1 MASPSPID
9 PSSSRRTFITIFLL
23 LSALY
28 ACGQIHRSAG
38 AVLSPVLNRDLG
50 LDAREL
56 GTVMAGLFLAAG
68 LTQIPFGILLDR
80 YGARRCVT
88 TLMLFGILGA
98 TLFAMAEDW
107 PLLLAG
113 RLLIGMG
120 FCGVFMSS
128 VVIFTAWTP
137 PERMTTWTGRI
148 TAVGGCGGLIA
159 TTPLAGSIELIGW
172 RNTILALA
180 AGTALLVVIGFF
192 AIQDRPP
199 GQSAPSGNK
208 RETFRESLGGVLR
221 VIREPNVRPMLLVS
235 LFMYTPM
242 QMTVGLWGGPYL
254 LEVHGLD
261 PIARGNILLAMMV
274 AHLLAALGFSP
285 LERLLGTRKWIVVG
299 GALIQSCQFLLLAL
313 VGPDSLGISVAL
325 LIGIAIAG
333 PLYVMVT
340 VHCQSSF
347 PREMTGRAVA
357 VVTATSVF
365 GVFLN
370 QTGSSFIVRALADPG
385 AIGSRIAFSAVFGLM
400 GLVFLLV
407 AFVYLG
413 TRDLSRQ

>member
-1 MASPSPID
+1 MASPNETDTTP
-9 PSSSRRTFITIFLL
+9 PGRTFLVIFLL

-128 VVIFTAWTP
+128 VVIFAAWTP

-148 TAVGGCGGLIA
+148 TAVGGCGGLLA
-159 TTPLAGSIELIGW
+159 TTPLAGAIEMIGW
-172 RNTILALA
+172 RSTVLGLA
-180 AGTALLVVIGFF
+180 AGTALLVVAGFF
-192 AIQDRPP
+192 MIQDRPP
-199 GQSAPSGNK
+199 GHSAKAPDK
-208 RETFRESLGGVLR
+208 RETFRESLAGVLR

-261 PIARGNILLAMMV
+261 AIARGNILLAMMV

-285 LERLLGTRKWIVVG
+285 LERLLGTRKWIVVV
-299 GALIQSCQFLLLAL
+299 GAVIQSAQFLMLAWI
-313 VGPDSLGISVAL
+313 GPGSLGVSIAL
-325 LIGIAIAG
+325 LLGIAIVG

-365 GVFLN
+365 GVFIN

-385 AIGSRIAFSAVFGLM
+385 AIGSRLAFSAVFGLM

-407 AFVYLG
+407 ALIYLG
-413 TRDLSRQ
+413 TKDLRR